1 MSTIKSPIVKA
12 SLWMVVALASFVL
25 MAVAGKELANNI
37 GTAEILF
44 FRSLIGLL
52 ILSIVISFV
61 GIESIKSTSI
71 KKHIARNASHFV
83 GQYGW
88 FYGIAFIPLA
98 EVFALEFTVP
108 IWTAIAAT
116 ILLNETITKIRIIS
130 ITLGLL
136 GVLVILRPT
145 LEIIHPAA
153 LVVIV
158 GAMAY
163 GLAHTLTRSIVKH
176 DSPLSVLFYMCL
188 IQLPIGSFL
197 AFSDWVMP
205 AGIMWFWLLIVG
217 VTALSA
223 HYGMSKALTYADTMV
238 VVPMDF
244 LRLPIIMLVGL
255 FFYNESFEV
264 LLLLGASIMLFGN
277 YLNLRAEHIKAKT

>member
-1 MSTIKSPIVKA
+1 MLI
-12 SLWMVVALASFVL
+12 ALASFAL
-25 MAVAGKELANNI
+25 MAVAGKELSKNI

-52 ILSIVISFV
+52 ILLIIISIIGF
-61 GIESIKSTSI
+61 ESIKTMSI
-71 KKHIARNASHFV
+71 KKHMARNASHFF

-116 ILLNETITKIRIIS
+116 ILLNEAITKIRVVS
-130 ITLGLL
+130 IALGLL

-145 LEIIHPAA
+145 VEIIHPAA
-153 LVVIV
+153 IVVIV

-163 GLAHTLTRSIVKH
+163 GVAHTLTRSIVKH
-176 DSPLSVLFYMCL
+176 DSPFSVLFYMCL
-188 IQLPIGSFL
+188 IQLPAGLLL

-205 AGIMWFWLLIVG
+205 SGIMWFWLLVVG

-223 HYGMSKALTYADTMV
+223 HYGMSKALIHADAMV

-244 LRLPIIMLVGL
+244 LRLPLIMLVGL
-255 FFYNESFEV
+255 YFYNEPIEGLF
-264 LLLLGASIMLFGN
+264 LLGASIMLFGN
-277 YLNLRAEHIKAKT
+277 YLNLQNERVKTNI